1 MKTLNKILF
10 GGILFCSSILKADF
24 FEFPQESTLS
34 EEQQN
39 VIKKLFLVNLKDGIC
54 SLADPNILASIIKA
68 HKNNKTQTLHNI
80 ILDYLIKPEHKSGNF
95 YAIIKNTED
104 IFKETLQNTINES
117 KDGLFNCIIIKTLSE
132 FKSTITPRNTICKK
146 LHESSD
152 VLWNAVA
159 SKKSINLDMDTL
171 NKILELY
178 PDLNFEELIQEL
190 PESLPIENLLNNFP
204 IKKLLQNPNKSFCE
218 KIADILASVLEQK
231 IDEGIEQSCCS
242 CCSGCCITTLG
253 FAKDIALAIIPYI
266 PAILQVTLA
275 IITAVA

>member
-1 MKTLNKILF
+1 MKTLNKLLF
-10 GGILFCSSILKADF
+10 GGILFYSSILKSDF
-24 FEFPQESTLS
+24 FEIPRDSILS
-34 EEQQN
+34 EDQQKE
-39 VIKKLFLVNLKDGIC
+39 VKRLFLIYLKEGIC
-54 SLADPNILASIIKA
+54 SLADANTLASIIKTY
-68 HKNNKTQTLHNI
+68 KTNKTQTLYNI
-80 ILDYLIKPEHKSGNF
+80 VLDYLIKPEHKFGNF

-104 IFKETLQNTINES
+104 VFKETLQDIINES
-117 KDGLFNCIIIKTLSE
+117 KDGLFNCIIIKTLNE
-132 FKSTITPRNTICKK
+132 FKSAITPRNTICKK

-159 SKKSINLDMDTL
+159 SKKSINLNMDTL

-178 PDLNFEELIQEL
+178 PDLQLEDFIQAL

-204 IKKLLQNPNKSFCE
+204 IKKLLQNPKKSFCE

-231 IDEGIEQSCCS
+231 IDEKVDQRCCS
-242 CCSGCCITTLG
+242 GCFGCCITTLG

-266 PAILQVTLA
+266 PAIFQVTLA